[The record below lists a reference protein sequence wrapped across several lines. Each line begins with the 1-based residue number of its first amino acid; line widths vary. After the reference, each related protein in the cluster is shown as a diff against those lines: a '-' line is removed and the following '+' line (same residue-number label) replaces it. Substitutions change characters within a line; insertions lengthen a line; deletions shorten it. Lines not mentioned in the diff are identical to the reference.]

1 MIVQLLQFSSDPNLS
16 CKMKPGW
23 KPGWRSNSKCYFNLN
38 ALDKLQVSHIQE
50 QSRNDEGNIRNNV
63 CSSSGLSWD
72 VSKTTSSLKTNNSET
87 KNYLHEKKKNAMA
100 FASLKVLAKRCIC
113 PLEFSS
119 AQPKHVPKG
128 CVKLYGALA
137 EAGRVHVGKGEYPC
151 LYIPHLHHWAGL
163 PDNLCYDRRKWG
175 KKNSSVPAM
184 EVIGTKIMMTQ
195 NQYPE
200 RPSGSW

>member
-50 QSRNDEGNIRNNV
+50 QSRNDEGNSRNNV

-87 KNYLHEKKKNAMA
+87 KNYLHEKKKMLWLLQALKSWQRDASVLWNFLQPSPNMCQRDVLSFMVLWLKQEEYMWAKENTPASTFLIYITGLGFQIICAMTGESEEKKIPV
-100 FASLKVLAKRCIC
+100 F
-113 PLEFSS
+113 
-119 AQPKHVPKG
+119 QPW
-128 CVKLYGALA
+128 KL
-137 EAGRVHVGKGEYPC
+137 
-151 LYIPHLHHWAGL
+151 
-163 PDNLCYDRRKWG
+163 
-175 KKNSSVPAM
+175 
-184 EVIGTKIMMTQ
+184 
-195 NQYPE
+195 
-200 RPSGSW
+200 